1 MWFLESHGLELSF
14 LKVKEIET
22 GKRHSFLFNKESN
35 SAPEPNADQE
45 NLETLLFLLDKLCA
59 SDELYHEL
67 TMVSDGLPRS
77 YLIKQKRNEL
87 NKLCHIERVPGQY
100 PGAQLSFSET
110 LREHIREFLN
120 SHPTHPLDE
129 PMKIKISGDGAK
141 MSRTTNFMLLSF
153 SILQTGDRVMSSK
166 GNRTIGIVSG
176 PEKYETLKVS
186 FAEIINDINNVIRNG
201 KLQVNDKEIP
211 VEVFL
216 GGDYKFLL
224 MAMGLTGAT
233 SDYACLWCKLHKLQR
248 WDMSKPLEYYNK
260 GDLKRTLQQLKDLY
274 NSSKAF
280 SCKNKPLFDIELDH
294 VILDELHLM
303 MRVTDRLTENLI
315 KEVMERDSKHDF
327 NLEKSQLK
335 GFI

>member
-1 MWFLESHGLELSF
+1 MLWKKIEQLGERQKLRRLQELKERADVALWFLESHGLELSF

-110 LREHIREFLN
+110 LRKHIREFLN

-129 PMKIKISGDGAK
+129 PMKINISGDGAK

-153 SILQTGDRVMSSK
+153 SILQTGDQVMSSK

-186 FAEIINDINNVIRNG
+186 FAEIIND
-201 KLQVNDKEIP
+201 K
-211 VEVFL
+211 
-216 GGDYKFLL
+216 
-224 MAMGLTGAT
+224 
-233 SDYACLWCKLHKLQR
+233 
-248 WDMSKPLEYYNK
+248 
-260 GDLKRTLQQLKDLY
+260 
-274 NSSKAF
+274 
-280 SCKNKPLFDIELDH
+280 
-294 VILDELHLM
+294 
-303 MRVTDRLTENLI
+303 
-315 KEVMERDSKHDF
+315 
-327 NLEKSQLK
+327 
-335 GFI
+335 

>member
-1 MWFLESHGLELSF
+1 M
-14 LKVKEIET
+14 T
-22 GKRHSFLFNKESN
+22 
-35 SAPEPNADQE
+35 
-45 NLETLLFLLDKLCA
+45 
-59 SDELYHEL
+59 
-67 TMVSDGLPRS
+67 
-77 YLIKQKRNEL
+77 
-87 NKLCHIERVPGQY
+87 
-100 PGAQLSFSET
+100 
-110 LREHIREFLN
+110 
-120 SHPTHPLDE
+120 
-129 PMKIKISGDGAK
+129 
-141 MSRTTNFMLLSF
+141 
-153 SILQTGDRVMSSK
+153 
-166 GNRTIGIVSG
+166 
-176 PEKYETLKVS
+176 
-186 FAEIINDINNVIRNG
+186 NNVIRNG

-216 GGDYKFLL
+216 GGGDYKFLL

-248 WDMSKPLEYYNK
+248 WDMSKPLEYYNE

-315 KEVMERDSKHDF
+315 KKVMERDSKHDF